1 MMGKALHTKS
11 IWKSNL
17 MTDIRLAS
25 EAGFGAMEVAATKIW
40 DYMSSGNP
48 WSDVTE
54 RLQAIQHEDYQY
66 QRYRAC

>member
-25 EAGFGAMEVAATKIW
+25 EAGFGAMEVAVET
-40 DYMSSGNP
+40 S
-48 WSDVTE
+48 
-54 RLQAIQHEDYQY
+54 RLLDKYVLGK
-66 QRYRAC
+66 